1 MTTSSYQ
8 ALFSRIAKYAL
19 VCLFFL
25 RVMPLSA
32 QWGGYYEINKCKDEK
47 CTSALAAFRS
57 ASVIVTGKLETDQ
70 MILGFVSSG
79 GSFPG
84 WISILKTEPE
94 YKPKYEDGLKFTD
107 AVSWLKQRI
116 SKDAKDRLLAIDN
129 AFREVY
135 GIESTPEQQATW
147 DVEVK
152 AQKAWYA
159 IIVSSEIAKLSK
171 DNTLRTATIN
181 RVYND
186 AFGRNASSDEIKYW
200 LPRSEHYRT
209 QLQANRTWLYS
220 SSGAKD
226 FAETVARALKN
237 VNGSEPSPADVKNA
251 MVSYT
256 SNKLIYKEMVAKL
269 QSAKKK

>member
-8 ALFSRIAKYAL
+8 ALFSRVAKYAL

-32 QWGGYYEINKCKDEK
+32 QFPGYYKQNSCDDDKCKA
-47 CTSALAAFRS
+47 ALAAFRS
-57 ASVIVTGKLETDQ
+57 ASVIVTGKLENDGQ
-70 MILGFVSSG
+70 IVGFESSVS
-79 GSFPG
+79 SFPG
-84 WISILKTEPE
+84 WISILKTQPE
-94 YKPKYEDGLKFTD
+94 YKPKYDDGLKFID
-107 AVSWLKQRI
+107 AVNWLKQRI
-116 SKDAKDRLLAIDN
+116 SKDAKDRLFAIDN

-181 RVYND
+181 RVYFD

-237 VNGSEPSPADVKNA
+237 VHGSEPSPADVKSA
-251 MVSYT
+251 MVAFT
-256 SNKLIYKEMVAKL
+256 SNKLIYKEMVKNI
-269 QSAKKK
+269 KK